1 MGKFYNTCN
10 FSNLKNKFFLFIKNI
25 KNLTSILLSQKWVYK
40 INTAISLI
48 LLWLSPLLCLLWLI
62 IPVAYLAYKKALT
75 LSSLSKILIPI
86 FTMWYLIMWVSLI
99 NYGPVITIGP
109 GYTDQLM
116 VQLLDDEIFCKRICY
131 SSVLWLHVLSTKIGV
146 PIYLPFFKFFSGPKK
161 TACAENEEKKPQQ
174 NSSWN
179 FFGSGEPEK
188 TQKEKDAENCQ
199 RLAEQMARAEREMGH
214 QFFHTDDR
222 ISDDQKRKSMGL
234 SISFFHYFEQN
245 FCYTTANK
253 KKSKKK

>member
-1 MGKFYNTCN
+1 
-10 FSNLKNKFFLFIKNI
+10 
-25 KNLTSILLSQKWVYK
+25 
-40 INTAISLI
+40 
-48 LLWLSPLLCLLWLI
+48 
-62 IPVAYLAYKKALT
+62 
-75 LSSLSKILIPI
+75 
-86 FTMWYLIMWVSLI
+86 MWVSLI

>member
-10 FSNLKNKFFLFIKNI
+10 FSNLKNKFFLFLKNI

-86 FTMWYLIMWVSLI
+86 FTIWYLIMWVSLI

-116 VQLLDDEIFCKRICY
+116 VQLLDDEIFCPRICY
-131 SSVLWLHVLSTKIGV
+131 STILWLHVLSTKIGI
-146 PIYLPFFKFFSGPKK
+146 PIYLPFFNFFNKPKK
-161 TACAENEEKKPQQ
+161 TSCAENEEKKPQ
-174 NSSWN
+174 
-179 FFGSGEPEK
+179 
-188 TQKEKDAENCQ
+188 
-199 RLAEQMARAEREMGH
+199 
-214 QFFHTDDR
+214 
-222 ISDDQKRKSMGL
+222 
-234 SISFFHYFEQN
+234 
-245 FCYTTANK
+245 
-253 KKSKKK
+253 